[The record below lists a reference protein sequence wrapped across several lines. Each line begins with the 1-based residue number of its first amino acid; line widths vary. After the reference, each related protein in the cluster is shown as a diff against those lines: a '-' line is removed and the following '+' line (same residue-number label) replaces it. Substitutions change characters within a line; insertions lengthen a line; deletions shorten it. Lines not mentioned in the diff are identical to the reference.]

1 MKKRRDSV
9 EDECIDPMCD
19 KQKLEEI
26 FAKYDVGTSIFTLKG
41 RKCWGRVV
49 DVYDGDTIKIILPIF
64 GEFFRFNA
72 RLDGIDTAEIKS
84 ADDEIKKLAKKA
96 KERLTEL
103 IAEKHN
109 MEGKNLVWIVWVECL
124 EWDKY
129 GRLLVNIYK
138 KPGGESLAKTL
149 IKENLAYE
157 YDGGRKKI
165 ESEMLELTKSK
176 AS

>member
-1 MKKRRDSV
+1 MEKRRESV
-9 EDECIDPMCD
+9 EEECIDPMCD
-19 KQKLEEI
+19 KEKLEEI
-26 FAKYDVGTSIFTLKG
+26 FTKYDEGTSIFTLKG

-64 GEFFRFNA
+64 GEFLRFNA

-84 ADDEIKKLAKKA
+84 TDDEIKKLAKKA
-96 KERLTEL
+96 KERLKEL
-103 IAEKHN
+103 IAEKQN
-109 MEGKNLVWIVWVECL
+109 MEKKVCIVWVECL

-138 KPGGESLAKTL
+138 KPGGESLAKIL

-157 YDGGRKKI
+157 YDGGRKKN
-165 ESEMLELTKSK
+165 ESEILELNKSK
-176 AS
+176 AT